1 MPRLPFPH
9 AAPLQIEE
17 QERIKDVQAAV
28 LPFDRIE
35 TGDMYPDD
43 FLDVLDGI
51 HDIQGMS
58 INVVR
63 PIRSGFKR
71 ITSSERCGNV
81 RMMAFR
87 PLKSSVLIVRAMYFC
102 TSFSMYKKDPTLDSS
117 LVILPG
123 IDSTLNLCH
132 MTICSLIY

>member
-1 MPRLPFPH
+1 MPKLPFPH
-9 AAPLQIEE
+9 TAPSQIEE
-17 QERIKDVQAAV
+17 QERIKDIQAAI

-63 PIRSGFKR
+63 SIRSGFKR

-102 TSFSMYKKDPTLDSS
+102 TSFPM
-117 LVILPG
+117 
-123 IDSTLNLCH
+123 
-132 MTICSLIY
+132 